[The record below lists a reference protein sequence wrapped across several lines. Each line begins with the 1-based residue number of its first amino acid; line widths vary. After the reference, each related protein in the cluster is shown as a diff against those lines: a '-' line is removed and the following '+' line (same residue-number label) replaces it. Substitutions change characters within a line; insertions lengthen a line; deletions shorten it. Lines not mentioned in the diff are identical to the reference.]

1 MALARY
7 QKRRRL
13 ALFALLIA
21 AFMALLVVRS
31 AWPEHVHETIEVA
44 GLALIVV
51 GIAGRIWCTLYI
63 GGRKASE
70 IVSSGPYSIS
80 RNPLYVFS
88 SIAAGGAGAA
98 TGSLVLGLVFMIG
111 CAAAFRVVILREES
125 YLRGIFGTDFDR
137 YAARV
142 PRFLPKLALY
152 QDVRRITLD
161 TRLVYR
167 TLMDG
172 LVFFLAVPF
181 FETVEMLQTSGYL
194 PVLLRLY

>member
-1 MALARY
+1 MALTQY
-7 QKRRRL
+7 QERRRL
-13 ALFALLIA
+13 ALFVLLIA
-21 AFMALLVVRS
+21 AFLALLFVGS
-31 AWPEHVHETIEVA
+31 AWTEHVHESIEAA

-70 IVSSGPYSIS
+70 IVASGPYSIS

-98 TGSLVLGLVFMIG
+98 TGSLLLGAIFMLG
-111 CAAAFRVVILREES
+111 CAVAFRVVILREER
-125 YLRGIFGTDFDR
+125 YLRDAFGADFDS
-137 YAARV
+137 YVARV
-142 PRFLPKLALY
+142 PRFLPNPALY
-152 QDVRRITLD
+152 QDIRRVTVD

-167 TLMDG
+167 TLTDG
-172 LVFFLAVPF
+172 LVFFLALPF
-181 FETVEMLQTSGYL
+181 FETVELLQGSGYL